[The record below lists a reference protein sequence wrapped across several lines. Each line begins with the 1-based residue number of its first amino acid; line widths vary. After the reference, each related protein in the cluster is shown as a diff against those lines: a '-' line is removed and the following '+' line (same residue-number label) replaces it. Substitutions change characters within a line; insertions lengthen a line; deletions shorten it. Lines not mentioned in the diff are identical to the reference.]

1 MWNTSQESVTYKR
14 VKRGIGLDDC
24 YFFAMKLI
32 PRVLLSLALVVIPVV
47 HVSAAPVYVF
57 PISDCSVKY
66 TKYHH
71 DYPATDI
78 QAKKGCT
85 FVAPINGVV
94 EDVNLKDLWNGKT
107 NLGQDRGGLSV
118 SIIGDDGVRYY
129 GSHLSKVEPG
139 IVAGLRVVAGQKLG
153 EVGATGSARG
163 TAPHLHFGI
172 SYPTVAGDWKI
183 RRGVIY
189 PWKYLDAWKIGKDLS
204 PAPAIAA
211 AKAKVTK

>member
-1 MWNTSQESVTYKR
+1 MRVIRETEGFDWYFRAMRKLPLVALSV
-14 VKRGIGLDDC
+14 V
-24 YFFAMKLI
+24 FAFLF
-32 PRVLLSLALVVIPVV
+32 PSSL
-47 HVSAAPVYVF
+47 HAAPVYLF
-57 PISDCSVKY
+57 PISDCAVKY
-66 TKYHH
+66 SKYHH

-94 EDVNLKDLWNGKT
+94 EDVALKDLWNGKT

-129 GSHLSKVEPG
+129 GSHLSKVESGISPG
-139 IVAGLRVVAGQKLG
+139 VRVTAGQKLG
-153 EVGATGSARG
+153 EVGSTGSARG

-172 SYPTVAGDWKI
+172 SYPTSPGDWKI

-189 PWKYLDAWKIGKDLS
+189 PWKYLDAWKAGKDLS
-204 PAPAIAA
+204 PVKEVSAA
-211 AKAKVTK
+211 QAKIKK

>member
-1 MWNTSQESVTYKR
+1 MICGTPGY
-14 VKRGIGLDDC
+14 
-24 YFFAMKLI
+24 
-32 PRVLLSLALVVIPVV
+32 
-47 HVSAAPVYVF
+47 AAPVYTF
-57 PISDCSVKY
+57 PITDCAVKY
-66 TKYHH
+66 SKFHH

-94 EDVNLKDLWNGKT
+94 EDVALKDLWSGKT

-129 GSHLSKVEPG
+129 GSHLSKVESGISPG
-139 IVAGLRVVAGQKLG
+139 VRVTAGQKLG
-153 EVGATGSARG
+153 EVVATGSARG

-172 SYPTVAGDWKI
+172 SYPTSPGDWKI

-189 PWKYLDAWKIGKDLS
+189 PWKYLDAWKAGKDLS
-204 PAPAIAA
+204 PVKEVSAA
-211 AKAKVTK
+211 QAKIKK